1 MSVDHT
7 GADIPA
13 IQGTEAEPQQQET
26 GGNPA
31 WQELYEVM
39 PSNLHSQMKPVLEKW
54 EQSSQQRIQQYAE
67 ENKRYEPYKDFIEN
81 DVPADRIAE
90 ALQLAQLIDTDP
102 RGLLEQMQAFFGED
116 NGQQQQPQGQE
127 GDPNFEP
134 SFEDQPFDLESD
146 PRFQQLAQQQ
156 DIIANFL
163 AQQTQAELAQEADN
177 ALEAELNSLKESAGE
192 FDERYV
198 LTLAASG
205 MELADAVKQYQ
216 SLVEGIR
223 SRPAPDANMPI
234 VMGSGG
240 VPADAPDM
248 SNLSANDRKSL
259 VMNILKQASES
270 SQG

>member
-1 MSVDHT
+1 MSVDNT

-13 IQGTEAEPQQQET
+13 IQGTEQQQQET

-31 WQELYEVM
+31 WQELYDVM
-39 PSNLHSQMKPVLEKW
+39 PSNLHPQIKPVLEKW
-54 EQSSQQRIQQYAE
+54 EQGTQQKFQEYSERD
-67 ENKRYEPYKDFIEN
+67 KRYEPYKDFIEN
-81 DVPADRIAE
+81 DIPADRIAE

-116 NGQQQQPQGQE
+116 NSQQQQQQPQGQD
-127 GDPNFEP
+127 DPNFEP

-163 AQQTQAELAQEADN
+163 AQQTQAELAQEADS

-216 SLVEGIR
+216 ELVEGIR
-223 SRPAPDANMPI
+223 SRPAPDANMPTVI
-234 VMGSGG
+234 GGGG
-240 VPADAPDM
+240 VPAETPDM
-248 SNLSANDRKSL
+248 GNLTANDRKSL
-259 VMNILKQASES
+259 VMNILKQASE
-270 SQG
+270 QG

>member
-1 MSVDHT
+1 
-7 GADIPA
+7 
-13 IQGTEAEPQQQET
+13 
-26 GGNPA
+26 
-31 WQELYEVM
+31 M
-39 PSNLHSQMKPVLEKW
+39 PSYLHPQIKPVLEKW
-54 EQSSQQRIQQYAE
+54 EQGTQQKFQEYSERD
-67 ENKRYEPYKDFIEN
+67 KRYEPYKDFIEN
-81 DVPADRIAE
+81 DIPADRIAE

-116 NGQQQQPQGQE
+116 NGQQQQQQPQGQE
-127 GDPNFEP
+127 GEFEP

-177 ALEAELNSLKESAGE
+177 ALEQELTQLRESAGE

-205 MELADAVKQYQ
+205 MELGDAVKQYQ

-223 SRPAPDANMPI
+223 SRPAADANAPTVI
-234 VMGSGG
+234 GGGG
-240 VPADAPDM
+240 VPSEMPDM
-248 SNLSANDRKSL
+248 ANLSQNDRKSM
-259 VMNILKQASES
+259 VMNILKQAAEN
-270 SQG
+270 G

>member
-1 MSVDHT
+1 MSVDNT

-13 IQGTEAEPQQQET
+13 IQGTEQPQQQET

-31 WQELYEVM
+31 WQELYDVM
-39 PSNLHSQMKPVLEKW
+39 PSNLHPQIKPVLEKW
-54 EQSSQQRIQQYAE
+54 EQGTQQKFQEYSERD
-67 ENKRYEPYKDFIEN
+67 KRYEPYKDFIEN
-81 DVPADRIAE
+81 DIPADRIAE

-127 GDPNFEP
+127 GDPDFTP
-134 SFEDQPFDLESD
+134 TFEDQPFDLEQD

-156 DIIANFL
+156 DVIANFL
-163 AQQTQAELAQEADN
+163 SQQAQAELAAEADS
-177 ALEAELNSLKESAGE
+177 ALEQELTQLREANGE

-205 MELADAVKQYQ
+205 MELGDAVKQYQ

-223 SRPAPDANMPI
+223 SRPAPDANMPTVI
-234 VMGSGG
+234 GGGG
-240 VPADAPDM
+240 VPSEAPDM
-248 SNLSANDRKSL
+248 GNLSEQDRKSL
-259 VMNILKQASES
+259 VMNILKQASEN
-270 SQG
+270 QG